1 MMWTRLGDF
10 RLMMNPNQFWST
22 MLKLALLTAFTL
34 TILLV
39 AFAMFLVVLPFA
51 LVGGLALHLYLRRK
65 LRHMRRQASSGRVVI
80 DAEYRVIE
88 K

>member
-10 RLMMNPNQFWST
+10 RPMMNSKQVWGT
-22 MLKLALLTAFTL
+22 MLKVTLLAALVL

-39 AFAMFLVVLPFA
+39 AFATFLVVLPFA

-65 LRHMRRQASSGRVVI
+65 LRHVRRQTSSRLDVI
-80 DAEYRVIE
+80 DGDYTLIE

>member
-1 MMWTRLGDF
+1 MWTRLGDF
-10 RLMMNPNQFWST
+10 RPMMNPKQVWGT
-22 MLKLALLTAFTL
+22 MLKVTLLTALVL

-39 AFAMFLVVLPFA
+39 AFAMFLVVLPFVLLSA
-51 LVGGLALHLYLRRK
+51 LALHLYLRRK

-80 DAEYRVIE
+80 DAAYTVIE